1 MASKTKSP
9 WYFFVGRENSLKGFG
24 SVGMRS
30 IYVIWI
36 QKFFPYNHLECLM
49 GMFILN
55 SSVVSFQKW
64 VWRFNQNNNIMFLNQ
79 KLSSYWPFLYIS
91 HKNPRCL
98 IAWVFTAAGSS
109 FIFLVNFKF
118 SCAFQESEWPSLSS
132 LLYFI
137 IMPYCC
143 MTSTC
148 PADEI
153 SSEIEAPRSATL

>member
-36 QKFFPYNHLECLM
+36 QKFFPYNHLKCLM
-49 GMFILN
+49 GIFRLN

-64 VWRFNQNNNIMFLNQ
+64 VWRFNQNNITSRNQ
-79 KLSSYWPFLYIS
+79 KLSSYWPSLYIS

-109 FIFLVNFKF
+109 FIFLVYFKF
-118 SCAFQESEWPSLSS
+118 RILCIPAVRVAIT
-132 LLYFI
+132 LLPPILYHHAILLHDLYLYSRWNI
-137 IMPYCC
+137 IRDR
-143 MTSTC
+143 ST
-148 PADEI
+148 
-153 SSEIEAPRSATL
+153 

>member
-36 QKFFPYNHLECLM
+36 QKFFPYNHLKCLM

-64 VWRFNQNNNIMFLNQ
+64 VWRFNHNNITSRTRNCHHIDHF
-79 KLSSYWPFLYIS
+79 FIS
-91 HKNPRCL
+91 HIKILDASLHECL
-98 IAWVFTAAGSS
+98 QQQDHPSYFWWTSS
-109 FIFLVNFKF
+109 SEF
-118 SCAFQESEWPSLSS
+118 CAFQESEWPSLSS
-132 LLYFI
+132 LLDFI

-143 MTSTC
+143 MTFTC
-148 PADEI
+148 TADEI